1 MKNLFLHN
9 YHSGKGAEFRNIE
22 KILIPVNYGNV
33 INELNAINNTV
44 ALLDRSYLG
53 KVLVKGKDSLDLLN
67 RISTNDLQY
76 LSMGTVCDTIFVTP
90 KGRLID
96 YCRII
101 NIGENQYILIC
112 SFIKTNHVLEW
123 INRFIILEDVEISD
137 VSDEYIWLTLLGPHD
152 ELFLSEYSTSDISEN
167 DETIW
172 LEFENIQFFALKN
185 TNFIVPAYN
194 FCFLQNDAK
203 SIFPDFINTL
213 RNLDGKLIGDTAFQI
228 IRIESGMPDCG
239 NEITEDYNPHE
250 ARLIK
255 AVSFTKGC
263 YTGQEVIA
271 RLDTY
276 DKVQKYLM
284 IVESTLKIEQETPI
298 DIFIDDELIGILTS
312 YVFNPNSGNYIGLGY
327 IKKMY
332 TTQNDLYVELEVVKE
347 KVNVRSTDGINLELQ
362 TTTRRVPAKLRK
374 PPTAY

>member
-1 MKNLFLHN
+1 MKNLFLHK
-9 YHSGKGAEFRNIE
+9 YHSNNGAEFTNIQDFS
-22 KILIPVNYGNV
+22 IPSDYGNV
-33 INELNAINNTV
+33 VDEINAINKTV

-53 KVLVKGKDSLDLLN
+53 KILVKGKDSLDLLN

-76 LSMGTVCDTIFVTP
+76 LSIGTVCDTIFVTP

-101 NIGENQYILIC
+101 NIGENQYVLIC
-112 SFIKTNHVLEW
+112 SFSKTGYLLDW
-123 INRFIILEDVEISD
+123 INRFIILEDVQISD
-137 VSDEYIWLTLLGPHD
+137 VSDENIWLTLLGPHY
-152 ELFLSEYSTSDISEN
+152 ELFLNKYSTSHVSKN
-167 DETIW
+167 DDAIW
-172 LEFENIQFFALKN
+172 LEFENIQFPALKN

-194 FCFLQNDAK
+194 FCFSQNDAK
-203 SIFPDFINTL
+203 NIFPVFISVMKEMN
-213 RNLDGKLIGDTAFQI
+213 GKLIGDTAYQI
-228 IRIESGMPDCG
+228 IRVESGMPDWG
-239 NEITEDYNPHE
+239 TEISHDYNPHE

-284 IVESTLKIEQETPI
+284 IIDIFEKIEQEPPI
-298 DIFIDDELIGILTS
+298 EVFIDDDLVGNLTS
-312 YVFNPNSGNYIGLGY
+312 HIYNPVTGNNIGLGY
-327 IKKMY
+327 IKKMF
-332 TTQNDLYVELEVVKE
+332 TSENDIYVELETKN
-347 KVNVRSTDGINLELQ
+347 K
-362 TTTRRVPAKLRK
+362 RVPAKLRK